1 MSIYQELIY
10 FLALIKYTYN
20 NLLLVIR
27 DKQSSDM
34 HFMNVENQNRL
45 IIFEGLSCAGK
56 STLVDHIA
64 SINRYICVARTIP
77 RDLPNPTPEYF
88 MRNDEVKYAAAKN
101 CPGIVLMDRGFLST
115 LVFYTVMEEVTPGF
129 SGNKVKR
136 WVEES
141 LGKTIRRPDYYVYI
155 DIPPEV
161 SKERARQIGRPFDKR
176 NLWMTHTERMK
187 SQYEQYLG
195 GLEADVPIIRLDGT
209 VSLVSLQDELRKF
222 IATLEK

>member
-1 MSIYQELIY
+1 M
-10 FLALIKYTYN
+10 IKYTYN
-20 NLLLVIR
+20 NLELVIR

-34 HFMNVENQNRL
+34 RYMNVENQNRL

-56 STLVDHIA
+56 STLIDHIA
-64 SINRYICVARTIP
+64 STSKCVSVARAIP

-101 CPGIVLMDRGFLST
+101 CPGIVLMNRGFLSM

-141 LGKTIRRPDYYVYI
+141 LGKTLHRPDYYVYI
-155 DIPPEV
+155 DVPPEV
-161 SKERARQIGRPFDKR
+161 SRERAKKAGRPFDKR

-187 SQYEQYLG
+187 SQYEQYLRT
-195 GLEADVPIIRLDGT
+195 LEADVPLIRLDGT
-209 VSLVSLQDELRKF
+209 VSLTSLQDELRKF
-222 IATLEK
+222 IATLVE